1 MFVILLEN
9 SNNTVLSEVDTFTN
23 HYPRSSI
30 KRITRYTTLEELHS
44 LANKP
49 LLSIGW
55 LIICQDTAIKN
66 SYLKFLE
73 GLDQSNLVLFR
84 ITSEQKCSEL
94 LSALKADKVQY
105 RIINNYKLKEEKVI
119 DYVCKNLSITKVD
132 AKYLCTRSGY
142 YLPEVV
148 KNVQTL
154 KVLPRITKPIIR
166 KYTEDR
172 RSIAVYDLV
181 NYLIGIGGKTT
192 YEDCMQLVY
201 EYRYGFEHLLKT
213 TLAQITMY
221 IKIYNLI
228 LDGELTL
235 ANCKI
240 KKKDLQDKE
249 ISNLHDFR
257 LYKIVESFDKISYD
271 YLILLQL
278 KLQQISP
285 KFYSGV
291 FDFVALLK
299 INAKPGVEARVSTKI
314 NTKISSKVKE
324 DLKTSEKRLDA
335 FNRKRYTMTTDDCQK
350 AFEYLKEQRDKWKL
364 KGTKRQEDKQILKE
378 VINLEYQNILKYL
391 QIANKPIEFPI
402 TIVEKCK
409 DFSKELS
416 GVYVYFDNEDI
427 ENIKDAIIALGTPE
441 AHHCAQLFTQIPG
454 EAYKMI
460 LMRSGWSSFTDY
472 FINQYGSVSNIFV
485 YLNKGKTDQL
495 VKEQQSIFSDDVNG
509 GIDADHSSEVG
520 DNHNSGA
527 DDHSEVDEALAQELN
542 EMPEVDEALA
552 EELNEVPEVDEA
564 LAKQATNEEVANN
577 KAKEIEDFIDSM
589 IISREIE
596 EEEKEEKEEKKRLV
610 QKKRE
615 LHSELNSLLK
625 TNNVN
630 NDSLN
635 LGISA
640 RNLAKWKE
648 KSKKFSSEVD
658 KSSPRKNTFKE
669 KSDDK
674 EYPSSQNNSPPKP
687 ISEQKESTEEQ
698 KIATENQE
706 VNAGQELF
714 SKDPTTNL
722 FSKDPTTN
730 LFSKEMDEEELND
743 EDVED
748 ATAGVN
754 GGIADDLKVPHLI
767 GHLTE
772 LMANSEED
780 LKKDLKDTQKE
791 LQEKFKEDF
800 KKEFN
805 EDLEESFNRFQ
816 ENLGRSL
823 KNQSIVDKTQLTE
836 IHEDF
841 SITKEHLEDTKRLL
855 ENIVDNNNSE
865 KVTEL
870 LQQIS
875 EVSNTISK
883 DQLDTKEELT
893 ILIKKVDGALA
904 EFSKDTNE
912 KLAINSDVLA
922 EIKKVEGALA
932 EFSKDASEKLTI
944 NSDVLAEIKDVKGT
958 LAELKDNLSDKF
970 KVNTDSVLETKN
982 EIQLMRESC
991 KEIISSLNN
1000 LQEKFS
1006 NAFYEEDDDEF
1017 E

>member
-1 MFVILLEN
+1 M
-9 SNNTVLSEVDTFTN
+9 
-23 HYPRSSI
+23 
-30 KRITRYTTLEELHS
+30 
-44 LANKP
+44 
-49 LLSIGW
+49 
-55 LIICQDTAIKN
+55 
-66 SYLKFLE
+66 
-73 GLDQSNLVLFR
+73 
-84 ITSEQKCSEL
+84 
-94 LSALKADKVQY
+94 
-105 RIINNYKLKEEKVI
+105 
-119 DYVCKNLSITKVD
+119 
-132 AKYLCTRSGY
+132 
-142 YLPEVV
+142 
-148 KNVQTL
+148 
-154 KVLPRITKPIIR
+154 
-166 KYTEDR
+166 
-172 RSIAVYDLV
+172 
-181 NYLIGIGGKTT
+181 
-192 YEDCMQLVY
+192 
-201 EYRYGFEHLLKT
+201 
-213 TLAQITMY
+213 
-221 IKIYNLI
+221 
-228 LDGELTL
+228 
-235 ANCKI
+235 
-240 KKKDLQDKE
+240 
-249 ISNLHDFR
+249 
-257 LYKIVESFDKISYD
+257 
-271 YLILLQL
+271 
-278 KLQQISP
+278 
-285 KFYSGV
+285 
-291 FDFVALLK
+291 
-299 INAKPGVEARVSTKI
+299 
-314 NTKISSKVKE
+314 
-324 DLKTSEKRLDA
+324 
-335 FNRKRYTMTTDDCQK
+335 
-350 AFEYLKEQRDKWKL
+350 
-364 KGTKRQEDKQILKE
+364 
-378 VINLEYQNILKYL
+378 EYQNILKYL

-427 ENIKDAIIALGTPE
+427 ENIKDAIIALGTLE
-441 AHHCAQLFTQIPG
+441 AHHCAQLFTQIPE

-564 LAKQATNEEVANN
+564 LAKQATNEEVADN

-640 RNLAKWKE
+640 RDLAKWKE

-674 EYPSSQNNSPPKP
+674 EYHSSQNNSPPKP

-706 VNAGQELF
+706 VNAGQE
-714 SKDPTTNL
+714 L

-883 DQLDTKEELT
+883 DQ
-893 ILIKKVDGALA
+893 
-904 EFSKDTNE
+904 F
-912 KLAINSDVLA
+912 AINSDVLA

-932 EFSKDASEKLTI
+932 EFSKDTSEKLTV

>member
-1 MFVILLEN
+1 M
-9 SNNTVLSEVDTFTN
+9 
-23 HYPRSSI
+23 
-30 KRITRYTTLEELHS
+30 
-44 LANKP
+44 
-49 LLSIGW
+49 
-55 LIICQDTAIKN
+55 
-66 SYLKFLE
+66 
-73 GLDQSNLVLFR
+73 
-84 ITSEQKCSEL
+84 
-94 LSALKADKVQY
+94 
-105 RIINNYKLKEEKVI
+105 
-119 DYVCKNLSITKVD
+119 
-132 AKYLCTRSGY
+132 
-142 YLPEVV
+142 
-148 KNVQTL
+148 
-154 KVLPRITKPIIR
+154 
-166 KYTEDR
+166 
-172 RSIAVYDLV
+172 
-181 NYLIGIGGKTT
+181 
-192 YEDCMQLVY
+192 
-201 EYRYGFEHLLKT
+201 
-213 TLAQITMY
+213 
-221 IKIYNLI
+221 
-228 LDGELTL
+228 
-235 ANCKI
+235 
-240 KKKDLQDKE
+240 
-249 ISNLHDFR
+249 
-257 LYKIVESFDKISYD
+257 
-271 YLILLQL
+271 
-278 KLQQISP
+278 
-285 KFYSGV
+285 
-291 FDFVALLK
+291 
-299 INAKPGVEARVSTKI
+299 
-314 NTKISSKVKE
+314 
-324 DLKTSEKRLDA
+324 
-335 FNRKRYTMTTDDCQK
+335 
-350 AFEYLKEQRDKWKL
+350 
-364 KGTKRQEDKQILKE
+364 
-378 VINLEYQNILKYL
+378 EYQNILKYL

-427 ENIKDAIIALGTPE
+427 ENIKDAIIALGTLE
-441 AHHCAQLFTQIPG
+441 AHHCAQLFTQIPE

-509 GIDADHSSEVG
+509 GTDADHSSEVG

-527 DDHSEVDEALAQELN
+527 DDHSEADEALAQELN

-552 EELNEVPEVDEA
+552 
-564 LAKQATNEEVANN
+564 KQATNEEVADN

-640 RNLAKWKE
+640 RDLAKWKE

-841 SITKEHLEDTKRLL
+841 AITKEHLEDTKRLL

-893 ILIKKVDGALA
+893 ILIKKVEGALA
-904 EFSKDTNE
+904 EFSKDT
-912 KLAINSDVLA
+912 
-922 EIKKVEGALA
+922 
-932 EFSKDASEKLTI
+932 SEKLTI

-1000 LQEKFS
+1000 LQEKFN

>member
-1 MFVILLEN
+1 M
-9 SNNTVLSEVDTFTN
+9 
-23 HYPRSSI
+23 
-30 KRITRYTTLEELHS
+30 
-44 LANKP
+44 
-49 LLSIGW
+49 
-55 LIICQDTAIKN
+55 
-66 SYLKFLE
+66 
-73 GLDQSNLVLFR
+73 
-84 ITSEQKCSEL
+84 
-94 LSALKADKVQY
+94 
-105 RIINNYKLKEEKVI
+105 
-119 DYVCKNLSITKVD
+119 
-132 AKYLCTRSGY
+132 
-142 YLPEVV
+142 
-148 KNVQTL
+148 
-154 KVLPRITKPIIR
+154 
-166 KYTEDR
+166 
-172 RSIAVYDLV
+172 
-181 NYLIGIGGKTT
+181 
-192 YEDCMQLVY
+192 
-201 EYRYGFEHLLKT
+201 
-213 TLAQITMY
+213 
-221 IKIYNLI
+221 
-228 LDGELTL
+228 
-235 ANCKI
+235 
-240 KKKDLQDKE
+240 
-249 ISNLHDFR
+249 
-257 LYKIVESFDKISYD
+257 
-271 YLILLQL
+271 
-278 KLQQISP
+278 
-285 KFYSGV
+285 
-291 FDFVALLK
+291 
-299 INAKPGVEARVSTKI
+299 
-314 NTKISSKVKE
+314 
-324 DLKTSEKRLDA
+324 
-335 FNRKRYTMTTDDCQK
+335 
-350 AFEYLKEQRDKWKL
+350 
-364 KGTKRQEDKQILKE
+364 
-378 VINLEYQNILKYL
+378 EYQNILKYL

-427 ENIKDAIIALGTPE
+427 ENIKDAIIALGTLE
-441 AHHCAQLFTQIPG
+441 AHHCAQLFTQIPE

-509 GIDADHSSEVG
+509 GIDANHSSEVG

-564 LAKQATNEEVANN
+564 LAKQATNEEVADN

-640 RNLAKWKE
+640 RDLAKWKE

-706 VNAGQELF
+706 VNAGQE
-714 SKDPTTNL
+714 L

-893 ILIKKVDGALA
+893 ILIKKVEGALA
-904 EFSKDTNE
+904 EFSKDT
-912 KLAINSDVLA
+912 
-922 EIKKVEGALA
+922 
-932 EFSKDASEKLTI
+932 SEKLTI

>member
-1 MFVILLEN
+1 M
-9 SNNTVLSEVDTFTN
+9 
-23 HYPRSSI
+23 
-30 KRITRYTTLEELHS
+30 
-44 LANKP
+44 
-49 LLSIGW
+49 
-55 LIICQDTAIKN
+55 
-66 SYLKFLE
+66 
-73 GLDQSNLVLFR
+73 
-84 ITSEQKCSEL
+84 
-94 LSALKADKVQY
+94 
-105 RIINNYKLKEEKVI
+105 
-119 DYVCKNLSITKVD
+119 
-132 AKYLCTRSGY
+132 
-142 YLPEVV
+142 
-148 KNVQTL
+148 
-154 KVLPRITKPIIR
+154 
-166 KYTEDR
+166 
-172 RSIAVYDLV
+172 
-181 NYLIGIGGKTT
+181 
-192 YEDCMQLVY
+192 
-201 EYRYGFEHLLKT
+201 
-213 TLAQITMY
+213 
-221 IKIYNLI
+221 
-228 LDGELTL
+228 
-235 ANCKI
+235 
-240 KKKDLQDKE
+240 
-249 ISNLHDFR
+249 
-257 LYKIVESFDKISYD
+257 
-271 YLILLQL
+271 
-278 KLQQISP
+278 
-285 KFYSGV
+285 
-291 FDFVALLK
+291 
-299 INAKPGVEARVSTKI
+299 
-314 NTKISSKVKE
+314 
-324 DLKTSEKRLDA
+324 
-335 FNRKRYTMTTDDCQK
+335 
-350 AFEYLKEQRDKWKL
+350 
-364 KGTKRQEDKQILKE
+364 
-378 VINLEYQNILKYL
+378 EYQNILKYL

-630 NDSLN
+630 SDSLN

-640 RNLAKWKE
+640 RDLAKWKE

-687 ISEQKESTEEQ
+687 VSEQKESTEEQ
-698 KIATENQE
+698 KIATENKE
-706 VNAGQELF
+706 VSAGQELF
-714 SKDPTTNL
+714 NQDTTTNLSSKDTTTNL

-743 EDVED
+743 EDAVAD
-748 ATAGVN
+748 VN
-754 GGIADDLKVPHLI
+754 DGIADDLEVPRLI

-841 SITKEHLEDTKRLL
+841 AITKEHLEDTKRLL

-893 ILIKKVDGALA
+893 ILIKKVEGALA
-904 EFSKDTNE
+904 EFSKDT
-912 KLAINSDVLA
+912 
-922 EIKKVEGALA
+922 
-932 EFSKDASEKLTI
+932 SEKLTI

>member
-1 MFVILLEN
+1 M
-9 SNNTVLSEVDTFTN
+9 
-23 HYPRSSI
+23 
-30 KRITRYTTLEELHS
+30 
-44 LANKP
+44 
-49 LLSIGW
+49 
-55 LIICQDTAIKN
+55 
-66 SYLKFLE
+66 
-73 GLDQSNLVLFR
+73 
-84 ITSEQKCSEL
+84 
-94 LSALKADKVQY
+94 
-105 RIINNYKLKEEKVI
+105 
-119 DYVCKNLSITKVD
+119 
-132 AKYLCTRSGY
+132 
-142 YLPEVV
+142 
-148 KNVQTL
+148 
-154 KVLPRITKPIIR
+154 
-166 KYTEDR
+166 
-172 RSIAVYDLV
+172 
-181 NYLIGIGGKTT
+181 
-192 YEDCMQLVY
+192 
-201 EYRYGFEHLLKT
+201 
-213 TLAQITMY
+213 
-221 IKIYNLI
+221 
-228 LDGELTL
+228 
-235 ANCKI
+235 
-240 KKKDLQDKE
+240 
-249 ISNLHDFR
+249 
-257 LYKIVESFDKISYD
+257 
-271 YLILLQL
+271 
-278 KLQQISP
+278 
-285 KFYSGV
+285 
-291 FDFVALLK
+291 
-299 INAKPGVEARVSTKI
+299 
-314 NTKISSKVKE
+314 
-324 DLKTSEKRLDA
+324 
-335 FNRKRYTMTTDDCQK
+335 
-350 AFEYLKEQRDKWKL
+350 
-364 KGTKRQEDKQILKE
+364 
-378 VINLEYQNILKYL
+378 EYQNILKYL

-402 TIVEKCK
+402 TIVEKCE

-441 AHHCAQLFTQIPG
+441 AHHCAQLFTQIPE

-472 FINQYGSVSNIFV
+472 FIDQYGSVSNIFV

-495 VKEQQSIFSDDVNG
+495 VKEQQSIFSDDING

-520 DNHNSGA
+520 DNHS
-527 DDHSEVDEALAQELN
+527 SEVDDNSEAGEALVQEIN
-542 EMPEVDEALA
+542 EMPEAS
-552 EELNEVPEVDEA
+552 EA
-564 LAKQATNEEVANN
+564 LAKQATNEEVADN

-630 NDSLN
+630 SDSLN

-640 RNLAKWKE
+640 RDLAKWKE

-687 ISEQKESTEEQ
+687 VSEQKESTEEQ
-698 KIATENQE
+698 KIATENKE
-706 VNAGQELF
+706 VSAGQELF
-714 SKDPTTNL
+714 NQDTTTNLSSKDTTTNL

-743 EDVED
+743 EDAVAD
-748 ATAGVN
+748 VN
-754 GGIADDLKVPHLI
+754 DGIADDLEVPHLI

-841 SITKEHLEDTKRLL
+841 SIAKEHLEDTKRLL

-893 ILIKKVDGALA
+893 ILIKKVEGALA

-922 EIKKVEGALA
+922 EIK
-932 EFSKDASEKLTI
+932 
-944 NSDVLAEIKDVKGT
+944 NVKEA

>member
-1 MFVILLEN
+1 M
-9 SNNTVLSEVDTFTN
+9 
-23 HYPRSSI
+23 
-30 KRITRYTTLEELHS
+30 
-44 LANKP
+44 
-49 LLSIGW
+49 
-55 LIICQDTAIKN
+55 
-66 SYLKFLE
+66 
-73 GLDQSNLVLFR
+73 
-84 ITSEQKCSEL
+84 
-94 LSALKADKVQY
+94 
-105 RIINNYKLKEEKVI
+105 
-119 DYVCKNLSITKVD
+119 
-132 AKYLCTRSGY
+132 
-142 YLPEVV
+142 
-148 KNVQTL
+148 
-154 KVLPRITKPIIR
+154 
-166 KYTEDR
+166 
-172 RSIAVYDLV
+172 
-181 NYLIGIGGKTT
+181 
-192 YEDCMQLVY
+192 
-201 EYRYGFEHLLKT
+201 
-213 TLAQITMY
+213 
-221 IKIYNLI
+221 
-228 LDGELTL
+228 
-235 ANCKI
+235 
-240 KKKDLQDKE
+240 
-249 ISNLHDFR
+249 
-257 LYKIVESFDKISYD
+257 
-271 YLILLQL
+271 
-278 KLQQISP
+278 
-285 KFYSGV
+285 
-291 FDFVALLK
+291 
-299 INAKPGVEARVSTKI
+299 
-314 NTKISSKVKE
+314 
-324 DLKTSEKRLDA
+324 
-335 FNRKRYTMTTDDCQK
+335 
-350 AFEYLKEQRDKWKL
+350 
-364 KGTKRQEDKQILKE
+364 
-378 VINLEYQNILKYL
+378 EYQNILKYL

-427 ENIKDAIIALGTPE
+427 ENIKDAIIALGTLE
-441 AHHCAQLFTQIPG
+441 AHHCAQLFTQIPE

-564 LAKQATNEEVANN
+564 LAKQATNEEVADN

-640 RNLAKWKE
+640 RDLAKWKE

-714 SKDPTTNL
+714 SKDPTTN
-722 FSKDPTTN
+722 P
-730 LFSKEMDEEELND
+730 FSKEMDEEELND

-841 SITKEHLEDTKRLL
+841 AITKEHLEDTKRLL

-893 ILIKKVDGALA
+893 ILIKKVEGALA
-904 EFSKDTNE
+904 EFSKDT
-912 KLAINSDVLA
+912 
-922 EIKKVEGALA
+922 
-932 EFSKDASEKLTI
+932 SEKLTI

>member
-1 MFVILLEN
+1 M
-9 SNNTVLSEVDTFTN
+9 
-23 HYPRSSI
+23 
-30 KRITRYTTLEELHS
+30 
-44 LANKP
+44 
-49 LLSIGW
+49 
-55 LIICQDTAIKN
+55 
-66 SYLKFLE
+66 
-73 GLDQSNLVLFR
+73 
-84 ITSEQKCSEL
+84 
-94 LSALKADKVQY
+94 
-105 RIINNYKLKEEKVI
+105 
-119 DYVCKNLSITKVD
+119 
-132 AKYLCTRSGY
+132 
-142 YLPEVV
+142 
-148 KNVQTL
+148 
-154 KVLPRITKPIIR
+154 
-166 KYTEDR
+166 
-172 RSIAVYDLV
+172 
-181 NYLIGIGGKTT
+181 
-192 YEDCMQLVY
+192 
-201 EYRYGFEHLLKT
+201 
-213 TLAQITMY
+213 
-221 IKIYNLI
+221 
-228 LDGELTL
+228 
-235 ANCKI
+235 
-240 KKKDLQDKE
+240 
-249 ISNLHDFR
+249 
-257 LYKIVESFDKISYD
+257 
-271 YLILLQL
+271 
-278 KLQQISP
+278 
-285 KFYSGV
+285 
-291 FDFVALLK
+291 
-299 INAKPGVEARVSTKI
+299 
-314 NTKISSKVKE
+314 
-324 DLKTSEKRLDA
+324 
-335 FNRKRYTMTTDDCQK
+335 
-350 AFEYLKEQRDKWKL
+350 
-364 KGTKRQEDKQILKE
+364 
-378 VINLEYQNILKYL
+378 EYQNILKYL

-527 DDHSEVDEALAQELN
+527 DNHSEVDEALAQELN

-564 LAKQATNEEVANN
+564 LAKQATNEEVADN

-640 RNLAKWKE
+640 RDLAKWKE

-687 ISEQKESTEEQ
+687 ISEQKKSTEEQ

-706 VNAGQELF
+706 VNAGQE
-714 SKDPTTNL
+714 L

-893 ILIKKVDGALA
+893 ILIKKVEGALA
-904 EFSKDTNE
+904 EFSKDT
-912 KLAINSDVLA
+912 
-922 EIKKVEGALA
+922 
-932 EFSKDASEKLTI
+932 SEKLTI

>member
-1 MFVILLEN
+1 M
-9 SNNTVLSEVDTFTN
+9 
-23 HYPRSSI
+23 
-30 KRITRYTTLEELHS
+30 
-44 LANKP
+44 
-49 LLSIGW
+49 
-55 LIICQDTAIKN
+55 
-66 SYLKFLE
+66 
-73 GLDQSNLVLFR
+73 
-84 ITSEQKCSEL
+84 
-94 LSALKADKVQY
+94 
-105 RIINNYKLKEEKVI
+105 
-119 DYVCKNLSITKVD
+119 
-132 AKYLCTRSGY
+132 
-142 YLPEVV
+142 
-148 KNVQTL
+148 
-154 KVLPRITKPIIR
+154 
-166 KYTEDR
+166 
-172 RSIAVYDLV
+172 
-181 NYLIGIGGKTT
+181 
-192 YEDCMQLVY
+192 
-201 EYRYGFEHLLKT
+201 
-213 TLAQITMY
+213 
-221 IKIYNLI
+221 
-228 LDGELTL
+228 
-235 ANCKI
+235 
-240 KKKDLQDKE
+240 
-249 ISNLHDFR
+249 
-257 LYKIVESFDKISYD
+257 
-271 YLILLQL
+271 
-278 KLQQISP
+278 
-285 KFYSGV
+285 
-291 FDFVALLK
+291 
-299 INAKPGVEARVSTKI
+299 
-314 NTKISSKVKE
+314 
-324 DLKTSEKRLDA
+324 
-335 FNRKRYTMTTDDCQK
+335 
-350 AFEYLKEQRDKWKL
+350 
-364 KGTKRQEDKQILKE
+364 
-378 VINLEYQNILKYL
+378 EYQNILKYL

-527 DDHSEVDEALAQELN
+527 DDHSEVDEALA
-542 EMPEVDEALA
+542 
-552 EELNEVPEVDEA
+552 
-564 LAKQATNEEVANN
+564 KQATNEEVANN

-640 RNLAKWKE
+640 RDLAKWKE

-658 KSSPRKNTFKE
+658 KFSPRKNTFKE

-893 ILIKKVDGALA
+893 ILIKKVEGALA

>member
-1 MFVILLEN
+1 M
-9 SNNTVLSEVDTFTN
+9 
-23 HYPRSSI
+23 
-30 KRITRYTTLEELHS
+30 
-44 LANKP
+44 
-49 LLSIGW
+49 
-55 LIICQDTAIKN
+55 
-66 SYLKFLE
+66 
-73 GLDQSNLVLFR
+73 
-84 ITSEQKCSEL
+84 
-94 LSALKADKVQY
+94 
-105 RIINNYKLKEEKVI
+105 
-119 DYVCKNLSITKVD
+119 
-132 AKYLCTRSGY
+132 
-142 YLPEVV
+142 
-148 KNVQTL
+148 
-154 KVLPRITKPIIR
+154 
-166 KYTEDR
+166 
-172 RSIAVYDLV
+172 
-181 NYLIGIGGKTT
+181 
-192 YEDCMQLVY
+192 
-201 EYRYGFEHLLKT
+201 
-213 TLAQITMY
+213 
-221 IKIYNLI
+221 
-228 LDGELTL
+228 
-235 ANCKI
+235 
-240 KKKDLQDKE
+240 
-249 ISNLHDFR
+249 
-257 LYKIVESFDKISYD
+257 
-271 YLILLQL
+271 
-278 KLQQISP
+278 
-285 KFYSGV
+285 
-291 FDFVALLK
+291 
-299 INAKPGVEARVSTKI
+299 
-314 NTKISSKVKE
+314 
-324 DLKTSEKRLDA
+324 
-335 FNRKRYTMTTDDCQK
+335 
-350 AFEYLKEQRDKWKL
+350 
-364 KGTKRQEDKQILKE
+364 
-378 VINLEYQNILKYL
+378 EYQNILKYL

-427 ENIKDAIIALGTPE
+427 ENIKDAIIALGTLE
-441 AHHCAQLFTQIPG
+441 AHHCAQLFTQIPE

-564 LAKQATNEEVANN
+564 LAKQATNEEVADN

-640 RNLAKWKE
+640 RDLAKWKE

-674 EYPSSQNNSPPKP
+674 EYHSSQNNSPPKL

-706 VNAGQELF
+706 VNAGQE
-714 SKDPTTNL
+714 L

-791 LQEKFKEDF
+791 LQEKFKEEF

-841 SITKEHLEDTKRLL
+841 AITKEHLEDTKRLL

-893 ILIKKVDGALA
+893 ILIKKVEGALA
-904 EFSKDTNE
+904 EFSKDT
-912 KLAINSDVLA
+912 
-922 EIKKVEGALA
+922 
-932 EFSKDASEKLTI
+932 SEKLTI

>member
-1 MFVILLEN
+1 M
-9 SNNTVLSEVDTFTN
+9 
-23 HYPRSSI
+23 
-30 KRITRYTTLEELHS
+30 
-44 LANKP
+44 
-49 LLSIGW
+49 
-55 LIICQDTAIKN
+55 
-66 SYLKFLE
+66 
-73 GLDQSNLVLFR
+73 
-84 ITSEQKCSEL
+84 
-94 LSALKADKVQY
+94 
-105 RIINNYKLKEEKVI
+105 
-119 DYVCKNLSITKVD
+119 
-132 AKYLCTRSGY
+132 
-142 YLPEVV
+142 
-148 KNVQTL
+148 
-154 KVLPRITKPIIR
+154 
-166 KYTEDR
+166 
-172 RSIAVYDLV
+172 
-181 NYLIGIGGKTT
+181 
-192 YEDCMQLVY
+192 
-201 EYRYGFEHLLKT
+201 
-213 TLAQITMY
+213 
-221 IKIYNLI
+221 
-228 LDGELTL
+228 
-235 ANCKI
+235 
-240 KKKDLQDKE
+240 
-249 ISNLHDFR
+249 
-257 LYKIVESFDKISYD
+257 
-271 YLILLQL
+271 
-278 KLQQISP
+278 
-285 KFYSGV
+285 
-291 FDFVALLK
+291 
-299 INAKPGVEARVSTKI
+299 
-314 NTKISSKVKE
+314 
-324 DLKTSEKRLDA
+324 
-335 FNRKRYTMTTDDCQK
+335 
-350 AFEYLKEQRDKWKL
+350 
-364 KGTKRQEDKQILKE
+364 
-378 VINLEYQNILKYL
+378 EYQNILKYL

-427 ENIKDAIIALGTPE
+427 ENIKDAIIALGTLE
-441 AHHCAQLFTQIPG
+441 AHHCAQLFTQIPE

-552 EELNEVPEVDEA
+552 
-564 LAKQATNEEVANN
+564 KQATNEEVADN

-640 RNLAKWKE
+640 RDLAKWKE

-706 VNAGQELF
+706 VNAGKE
-714 SKDPTTNL
+714 L

-754 GGIADDLKVPHLI
+754 GGIADDLKIPHLI

-893 ILIKKVDGALA
+893 ILIKKVEGALA

-932 EFSKDASEKLTI
+932 EFSKDTSEKLTI

>member
-1 MFVILLEN
+1 M
-9 SNNTVLSEVDTFTN
+9 
-23 HYPRSSI
+23 
-30 KRITRYTTLEELHS
+30 
-44 LANKP
+44 
-49 LLSIGW
+49 
-55 LIICQDTAIKN
+55 
-66 SYLKFLE
+66 
-73 GLDQSNLVLFR
+73 
-84 ITSEQKCSEL
+84 
-94 LSALKADKVQY
+94 
-105 RIINNYKLKEEKVI
+105 
-119 DYVCKNLSITKVD
+119 
-132 AKYLCTRSGY
+132 
-142 YLPEVV
+142 
-148 KNVQTL
+148 
-154 KVLPRITKPIIR
+154 
-166 KYTEDR
+166 
-172 RSIAVYDLV
+172 
-181 NYLIGIGGKTT
+181 
-192 YEDCMQLVY
+192 
-201 EYRYGFEHLLKT
+201 
-213 TLAQITMY
+213 
-221 IKIYNLI
+221 
-228 LDGELTL
+228 
-235 ANCKI
+235 
-240 KKKDLQDKE
+240 
-249 ISNLHDFR
+249 
-257 LYKIVESFDKISYD
+257 
-271 YLILLQL
+271 
-278 KLQQISP
+278 
-285 KFYSGV
+285 
-291 FDFVALLK
+291 
-299 INAKPGVEARVSTKI
+299 
-314 NTKISSKVKE
+314 
-324 DLKTSEKRLDA
+324 
-335 FNRKRYTMTTDDCQK
+335 
-350 AFEYLKEQRDKWKL
+350 
-364 KGTKRQEDKQILKE
+364 
-378 VINLEYQNILKYL
+378 EYQNILKYL

-402 TIVEKCK
+402 TIIEKCK

-527 DDHSEVDEALAQELN
+527 DDHSEVDEALA
-542 EMPEVDEALA
+542 
-552 EELNEVPEVDEA
+552 
-564 LAKQATNEEVANN
+564 KQATNEEVADN

-640 RNLAKWKE
+640 RDLAKWKE

-674 EYPSSQNNSPPKP
+674 EYHSSQNNSPPKP

-791 LQEKFKEDF
+791 LQEKFKEEF

-841 SITKEHLEDTKRLL
+841 AITKEHLEDTKRLL

-893 ILIKKVDGALA
+893 ILIKKVEGALA

-932 EFSKDASEKLTI
+932 EFSKDTSEKLTI

-1006 NAFYEEDDDEF
+1006 NAFYEEDDDKF

>member
-1 MFVILLEN
+1 M
-9 SNNTVLSEVDTFTN
+9 
-23 HYPRSSI
+23 
-30 KRITRYTTLEELHS
+30 
-44 LANKP
+44 
-49 LLSIGW
+49 
-55 LIICQDTAIKN
+55 
-66 SYLKFLE
+66 
-73 GLDQSNLVLFR
+73 
-84 ITSEQKCSEL
+84 
-94 LSALKADKVQY
+94 
-105 RIINNYKLKEEKVI
+105 
-119 DYVCKNLSITKVD
+119 
-132 AKYLCTRSGY
+132 
-142 YLPEVV
+142 
-148 KNVQTL
+148 
-154 KVLPRITKPIIR
+154 
-166 KYTEDR
+166 
-172 RSIAVYDLV
+172 
-181 NYLIGIGGKTT
+181 
-192 YEDCMQLVY
+192 
-201 EYRYGFEHLLKT
+201 
-213 TLAQITMY
+213 
-221 IKIYNLI
+221 
-228 LDGELTL
+228 
-235 ANCKI
+235 
-240 KKKDLQDKE
+240 
-249 ISNLHDFR
+249 
-257 LYKIVESFDKISYD
+257 
-271 YLILLQL
+271 
-278 KLQQISP
+278 
-285 KFYSGV
+285 
-291 FDFVALLK
+291 
-299 INAKPGVEARVSTKI
+299 
-314 NTKISSKVKE
+314 
-324 DLKTSEKRLDA
+324 
-335 FNRKRYTMTTDDCQK
+335 
-350 AFEYLKEQRDKWKL
+350 
-364 KGTKRQEDKQILKE
+364 
-378 VINLEYQNILKYL
+378 EYQNILKYL

-402 TIVEKCK
+402 TIVEKCE

-441 AHHCAQLFTQIPG
+441 AHHCAQLFTQIPE

-472 FINQYGSVSNIFV
+472 FIDQYGSVSNIFV

-495 VKEQQSIFSDDVNG
+495 VKEQQSIFSDDING

-520 DNHNSGA
+520 DNHS
-527 DDHSEVDEALAQELN
+527 SEVDDNSEAGEALVQEIN
-542 EMPEVDEALA
+542 EMPEAS
-552 EELNEVPEVDEA
+552 EA
-564 LAKQATNEEVANN
+564 LAKQATNEEVADN

-630 NDSLN
+630 SDSLN

-640 RNLAKWKE
+640 RDLAKWKE

-674 EYPSSQNNSPPKP
+674 EYPSSQNNSLPKP
-687 ISEQKESTEEQ
+687 VSEQKESTEEQ
-698 KIATENQE
+698 KIATENKE
-706 VNAGQELF
+706 VSAGQELF
-714 SKDPTTNL
+714 NQDTTTNLSSKDTTTNL

-743 EDVED
+743 EDAVAD
-748 ATAGVN
+748 VN
-754 GGIADDLKVPHLI
+754 DGIADDLEVPHLI

-841 SITKEHLEDTKRLL
+841 SIAKEHLEDTKRLL

-893 ILIKKVDGALA
+893 ILIKKVEGALA
-904 EFSKDTNE
+904 EFSKDTN
-912 KLAINSDVLA
+912 
-922 EIKKVEGALA
+922 
-932 EFSKDASEKLTI
+932 EKLTI

>member
-1 MFVILLEN
+1 M
-9 SNNTVLSEVDTFTN
+9 
-23 HYPRSSI
+23 
-30 KRITRYTTLEELHS
+30 
-44 LANKP
+44 
-49 LLSIGW
+49 
-55 LIICQDTAIKN
+55 
-66 SYLKFLE
+66 
-73 GLDQSNLVLFR
+73 
-84 ITSEQKCSEL
+84 
-94 LSALKADKVQY
+94 
-105 RIINNYKLKEEKVI
+105 
-119 DYVCKNLSITKVD
+119 
-132 AKYLCTRSGY
+132 
-142 YLPEVV
+142 
-148 KNVQTL
+148 
-154 KVLPRITKPIIR
+154 
-166 KYTEDR
+166 
-172 RSIAVYDLV
+172 
-181 NYLIGIGGKTT
+181 
-192 YEDCMQLVY
+192 
-201 EYRYGFEHLLKT
+201 
-213 TLAQITMY
+213 
-221 IKIYNLI
+221 
-228 LDGELTL
+228 
-235 ANCKI
+235 
-240 KKKDLQDKE
+240 
-249 ISNLHDFR
+249 
-257 LYKIVESFDKISYD
+257 
-271 YLILLQL
+271 
-278 KLQQISP
+278 
-285 KFYSGV
+285 
-291 FDFVALLK
+291 
-299 INAKPGVEARVSTKI
+299 
-314 NTKISSKVKE
+314 
-324 DLKTSEKRLDA
+324 
-335 FNRKRYTMTTDDCQK
+335 
-350 AFEYLKEQRDKWKL
+350 
-364 KGTKRQEDKQILKE
+364 
-378 VINLEYQNILKYL
+378 EYQNILKYL

-596 EEEKEEKEEKKRLV
+596 EEEKEEKKRLV

-640 RNLAKWKE
+640 RDLAKWKE

-669 KSDDK
+669 KSYDK

-706 VNAGQELF
+706 VNAGQE
-714 SKDPTTNL
+714 L

-893 ILIKKVDGALA
+893 ILIKKVEGALA
-904 EFSKDTNE
+904 EFSKDT
-912 KLAINSDVLA
+912 
-922 EIKKVEGALA
+922 
-932 EFSKDASEKLTI
+932 SEKLTI

>member
-1 MFVILLEN
+1 
-9 SNNTVLSEVDTFTN
+9 
-23 HYPRSSI
+23 
-30 KRITRYTTLEELHS
+30 
-44 LANKP
+44 
-49 LLSIGW
+49 
-55 LIICQDTAIKN
+55 
-66 SYLKFLE
+66 
-73 GLDQSNLVLFR
+73 
-84 ITSEQKCSEL
+84 
-94 LSALKADKVQY
+94 
-105 RIINNYKLKEEKVI
+105 
-119 DYVCKNLSITKVD
+119 
-132 AKYLCTRSGY
+132 
-142 YLPEVV
+142 
-148 KNVQTL
+148 
-154 KVLPRITKPIIR
+154 
-166 KYTEDR
+166 
-172 RSIAVYDLV
+172 
-181 NYLIGIGGKTT
+181 
-192 YEDCMQLVY
+192 
-201 EYRYGFEHLLKT
+201 
-213 TLAQITMY
+213 
-221 IKIYNLI
+221 
-228 LDGELTL
+228 
-235 ANCKI
+235 
-240 KKKDLQDKE
+240 
-249 ISNLHDFR
+249 
-257 LYKIVESFDKISYD
+257 
-271 YLILLQL
+271 
-278 KLQQISP
+278 
-285 KFYSGV
+285 
-291 FDFVALLK
+291 
-299 INAKPGVEARVSTKI
+299 
-314 NTKISSKVKE
+314 
-324 DLKTSEKRLDA
+324 
-335 FNRKRYTMTTDDCQK
+335 
-350 AFEYLKEQRDKWKL
+350 
-364 KGTKRQEDKQILKE
+364 
-378 VINLEYQNILKYL
+378 LEYQNILKYL

-427 ENIKDAIIALGTPE
+427 ENIKDAIIALGTLE
-441 AHHCAQLFTQIPG
+441 AHHCAQLFTQIPE

-509 GIDADHSSEVG
+509 GTDADHSSEVG

-527 DDHSEVDEALAQELN
+527 DDHSEADEALAQELN

-564 LAKQATNEEVANN
+564 LAKQATNEEVADN

-640 RNLAKWKE
+640 RDLAKWKE

-706 VNAGQELF
+706 VNAGQE
-714 SKDPTTNL
+714 L

-841 SITKEHLEDTKRLL
+841 AITKEHLEDTKRLL

-893 ILIKKVDGALA
+893 ILIKKVEGALA
-904 EFSKDTNE
+904 EFSKDT
-912 KLAINSDVLA
+912 
-922 EIKKVEGALA
+922 
-932 EFSKDASEKLTI
+932 SEKLTI

-1000 LQEKFS
+1000 LQEKFN

>member
-1 MFVILLEN
+1 M
-9 SNNTVLSEVDTFTN
+9 
-23 HYPRSSI
+23 
-30 KRITRYTTLEELHS
+30 
-44 LANKP
+44 
-49 LLSIGW
+49 
-55 LIICQDTAIKN
+55 
-66 SYLKFLE
+66 
-73 GLDQSNLVLFR
+73 
-84 ITSEQKCSEL
+84 
-94 LSALKADKVQY
+94 
-105 RIINNYKLKEEKVI
+105 
-119 DYVCKNLSITKVD
+119 
-132 AKYLCTRSGY
+132 
-142 YLPEVV
+142 
-148 KNVQTL
+148 
-154 KVLPRITKPIIR
+154 
-166 KYTEDR
+166 
-172 RSIAVYDLV
+172 
-181 NYLIGIGGKTT
+181 
-192 YEDCMQLVY
+192 
-201 EYRYGFEHLLKT
+201 
-213 TLAQITMY
+213 
-221 IKIYNLI
+221 
-228 LDGELTL
+228 
-235 ANCKI
+235 
-240 KKKDLQDKE
+240 
-249 ISNLHDFR
+249 
-257 LYKIVESFDKISYD
+257 
-271 YLILLQL
+271 
-278 KLQQISP
+278 
-285 KFYSGV
+285 
-291 FDFVALLK
+291 
-299 INAKPGVEARVSTKI
+299 
-314 NTKISSKVKE
+314 
-324 DLKTSEKRLDA
+324 
-335 FNRKRYTMTTDDCQK
+335 
-350 AFEYLKEQRDKWKL
+350 
-364 KGTKRQEDKQILKE
+364 
-378 VINLEYQNILKYL
+378 EYQNILKYL

-427 ENIKDAIIALGTPE
+427 ENIKDAIIALGTLE
-441 AHHCAQLFTQIPG
+441 AHHCAQLFTQIP
-454 EAYKMI
+454 EETYKMI

-564 LAKQATNEEVANN
+564 LAKQATNEEVADN

-640 RNLAKWKE
+640 RDLAKWKE

-706 VNAGQELF
+706 VNAGQE
-714 SKDPTTNL
+714 L

-893 ILIKKVDGALA
+893 ILIKKVEGALA
-904 EFSKDTNE
+904 EFSKDT
-912 KLAINSDVLA
+912 
-922 EIKKVEGALA
+922 
-932 EFSKDASEKLTI
+932 SEKLTI

>member
-1 MFVILLEN
+1 M
-9 SNNTVLSEVDTFTN
+9 
-23 HYPRSSI
+23 
-30 KRITRYTTLEELHS
+30 
-44 LANKP
+44 
-49 LLSIGW
+49 
-55 LIICQDTAIKN
+55 
-66 SYLKFLE
+66 
-73 GLDQSNLVLFR
+73 
-84 ITSEQKCSEL
+84 
-94 LSALKADKVQY
+94 
-105 RIINNYKLKEEKVI
+105 
-119 DYVCKNLSITKVD
+119 
-132 AKYLCTRSGY
+132 
-142 YLPEVV
+142 
-148 KNVQTL
+148 
-154 KVLPRITKPIIR
+154 
-166 KYTEDR
+166 
-172 RSIAVYDLV
+172 
-181 NYLIGIGGKTT
+181 
-192 YEDCMQLVY
+192 
-201 EYRYGFEHLLKT
+201 
-213 TLAQITMY
+213 
-221 IKIYNLI
+221 
-228 LDGELTL
+228 
-235 ANCKI
+235 
-240 KKKDLQDKE
+240 
-249 ISNLHDFR
+249 
-257 LYKIVESFDKISYD
+257 
-271 YLILLQL
+271 
-278 KLQQISP
+278 
-285 KFYSGV
+285 
-291 FDFVALLK
+291 
-299 INAKPGVEARVSTKI
+299 
-314 NTKISSKVKE
+314 
-324 DLKTSEKRLDA
+324 
-335 FNRKRYTMTTDDCQK
+335 
-350 AFEYLKEQRDKWKL
+350 
-364 KGTKRQEDKQILKE
+364 
-378 VINLEYQNILKYL
+378 EYQNILKYL

-564 LAKQATNEEVANN
+564 LAKQATNEEVADN

-640 RNLAKWKE
+640 RDLAKWKE

-706 VNAGQELF
+706 VNAGQE
-714 SKDPTTNL
+714 L

-893 ILIKKVDGALA
+893 ILIKKVEGALA
-904 EFSKDTNE
+904 EFSKDT
-912 KLAINSDVLA
+912 
-922 EIKKVEGALA
+922 
-932 EFSKDASEKLTI
+932 SEKLTI

>member
-1 MFVILLEN
+1 M
-9 SNNTVLSEVDTFTN
+9 
-23 HYPRSSI
+23 
-30 KRITRYTTLEELHS
+30 
-44 LANKP
+44 
-49 LLSIGW
+49 
-55 LIICQDTAIKN
+55 
-66 SYLKFLE
+66 
-73 GLDQSNLVLFR
+73 
-84 ITSEQKCSEL
+84 
-94 LSALKADKVQY
+94 
-105 RIINNYKLKEEKVI
+105 
-119 DYVCKNLSITKVD
+119 
-132 AKYLCTRSGY
+132 
-142 YLPEVV
+142 
-148 KNVQTL
+148 
-154 KVLPRITKPIIR
+154 
-166 KYTEDR
+166 
-172 RSIAVYDLV
+172 
-181 NYLIGIGGKTT
+181 
-192 YEDCMQLVY
+192 
-201 EYRYGFEHLLKT
+201 
-213 TLAQITMY
+213 
-221 IKIYNLI
+221 
-228 LDGELTL
+228 
-235 ANCKI
+235 
-240 KKKDLQDKE
+240 
-249 ISNLHDFR
+249 
-257 LYKIVESFDKISYD
+257 
-271 YLILLQL
+271 
-278 KLQQISP
+278 
-285 KFYSGV
+285 
-291 FDFVALLK
+291 
-299 INAKPGVEARVSTKI
+299 
-314 NTKISSKVKE
+314 
-324 DLKTSEKRLDA
+324 
-335 FNRKRYTMTTDDCQK
+335 
-350 AFEYLKEQRDKWKL
+350 
-364 KGTKRQEDKQILKE
+364 
-378 VINLEYQNILKYL
+378 EYQNILKYL

-427 ENIKDAIIALGTPE
+427 ENIKDAIIALGTLE
-441 AHHCAQLFTQIPG
+441 AHHCAQLFTQIPE

-509 GIDADHSSEVG
+509 GIGANHSSGVD
-520 DNHNSGA
+520 DN
-527 DDHSEVDEALAQELN
+527 SEVDANSEIGEALAQELNEMPEIGEALAQELN

-552 EELNEVPEVDEA
+552 QELNEVPEVDEA
-564 LAKQATNEEVANN
+564 LAKQATNEEVADN

-640 RNLAKWKE
+640 RDLAKWKE

-706 VNAGQELF
+706 VNAGQE
-714 SKDPTTNL
+714 L

-893 ILIKKVDGALA
+893 ILIKKVEGALA

-932 EFSKDASEKLTI
+932 EFSKDTSEKLTI

>member
-1 MFVILLEN
+1 M
-9 SNNTVLSEVDTFTN
+9 
-23 HYPRSSI
+23 
-30 KRITRYTTLEELHS
+30 
-44 LANKP
+44 
-49 LLSIGW
+49 
-55 LIICQDTAIKN
+55 
-66 SYLKFLE
+66 
-73 GLDQSNLVLFR
+73 
-84 ITSEQKCSEL
+84 
-94 LSALKADKVQY
+94 
-105 RIINNYKLKEEKVI
+105 
-119 DYVCKNLSITKVD
+119 
-132 AKYLCTRSGY
+132 
-142 YLPEVV
+142 
-148 KNVQTL
+148 
-154 KVLPRITKPIIR
+154 
-166 KYTEDR
+166 
-172 RSIAVYDLV
+172 
-181 NYLIGIGGKTT
+181 
-192 YEDCMQLVY
+192 
-201 EYRYGFEHLLKT
+201 
-213 TLAQITMY
+213 
-221 IKIYNLI
+221 
-228 LDGELTL
+228 
-235 ANCKI
+235 
-240 KKKDLQDKE
+240 
-249 ISNLHDFR
+249 
-257 LYKIVESFDKISYD
+257 
-271 YLILLQL
+271 
-278 KLQQISP
+278 
-285 KFYSGV
+285 
-291 FDFVALLK
+291 
-299 INAKPGVEARVSTKI
+299 
-314 NTKISSKVKE
+314 
-324 DLKTSEKRLDA
+324 
-335 FNRKRYTMTTDDCQK
+335 
-350 AFEYLKEQRDKWKL
+350 
-364 KGTKRQEDKQILKE
+364 
-378 VINLEYQNILKYL
+378 EYQNILKYL

-402 TIVEKCK
+402 TIVEKCE

-441 AHHCAQLFTQIPG
+441 AHHCAQLFTQIPE

-495 VKEQQSIFSDDVNG
+495 VKEQQSIFSDDING

-520 DNHNSGA
+520 DNHS
-527 DDHSEVDEALAQELN
+527 SEVDDNSEAGEALVQEIN
-542 EMPEVDEALA
+542 EMPEAS
-552 EELNEVPEVDEA
+552 EA
-564 LAKQATNEEVANN
+564 LAKQATNEEVADN

-596 EEEKEEKEEKKRLV
+596 EEEKEEKKRLV

-640 RNLAKWKE
+640 RDLAKWKE

-841 SITKEHLEDTKRLL
+841 AITKEHLEDTKRLL

-875 EVSNTISK
+875 KVSNTISK

-893 ILIKKVDGALA
+893 ILIKKVEGALA

-922 EIKKVEGALA
+922 EIKNVKGALA
-932 EFSKDASEKLTI
+932 EFSKDTSEKLTI

>member
-1 MFVILLEN
+1 M
-9 SNNTVLSEVDTFTN
+9 
-23 HYPRSSI
+23 
-30 KRITRYTTLEELHS
+30 
-44 LANKP
+44 
-49 LLSIGW
+49 
-55 LIICQDTAIKN
+55 
-66 SYLKFLE
+66 
-73 GLDQSNLVLFR
+73 
-84 ITSEQKCSEL
+84 
-94 LSALKADKVQY
+94 
-105 RIINNYKLKEEKVI
+105 
-119 DYVCKNLSITKVD
+119 
-132 AKYLCTRSGY
+132 
-142 YLPEVV
+142 
-148 KNVQTL
+148 
-154 KVLPRITKPIIR
+154 
-166 KYTEDR
+166 
-172 RSIAVYDLV
+172 
-181 NYLIGIGGKTT
+181 
-192 YEDCMQLVY
+192 
-201 EYRYGFEHLLKT
+201 
-213 TLAQITMY
+213 
-221 IKIYNLI
+221 
-228 LDGELTL
+228 
-235 ANCKI
+235 
-240 KKKDLQDKE
+240 
-249 ISNLHDFR
+249 
-257 LYKIVESFDKISYD
+257 
-271 YLILLQL
+271 
-278 KLQQISP
+278 
-285 KFYSGV
+285 
-291 FDFVALLK
+291 
-299 INAKPGVEARVSTKI
+299 
-314 NTKISSKVKE
+314 
-324 DLKTSEKRLDA
+324 
-335 FNRKRYTMTTDDCQK
+335 
-350 AFEYLKEQRDKWKL
+350 
-364 KGTKRQEDKQILKE
+364 
-378 VINLEYQNILKYL
+378 EYQNILKYL

-527 DDHSEVDEALAQELN
+527 DNHSEVDEALAQELN

-564 LAKQATNEEVANN
+564 LAKQATNEEVADN

-640 RNLAKWKE
+640 RDLAKWKE

-687 ISEQKESTEEQ
+687 ISEQKKSTEEQ

-706 VNAGQELF
+706 VNAGQE
-714 SKDPTTNL
+714 L

-893 ILIKKVDGALA
+893 ILIKKVEGALA

-912 KLAINSDVLA
+912 KLA
-922 EIKKVEGALA
+922 
-932 EFSKDASEKLTI
+932 I

>member
-1 MFVILLEN
+1 M
-9 SNNTVLSEVDTFTN
+9 
-23 HYPRSSI
+23 
-30 KRITRYTTLEELHS
+30 
-44 LANKP
+44 
-49 LLSIGW
+49 
-55 LIICQDTAIKN
+55 
-66 SYLKFLE
+66 
-73 GLDQSNLVLFR
+73 
-84 ITSEQKCSEL
+84 
-94 LSALKADKVQY
+94 
-105 RIINNYKLKEEKVI
+105 
-119 DYVCKNLSITKVD
+119 
-132 AKYLCTRSGY
+132 
-142 YLPEVV
+142 
-148 KNVQTL
+148 
-154 KVLPRITKPIIR
+154 
-166 KYTEDR
+166 
-172 RSIAVYDLV
+172 
-181 NYLIGIGGKTT
+181 
-192 YEDCMQLVY
+192 
-201 EYRYGFEHLLKT
+201 
-213 TLAQITMY
+213 
-221 IKIYNLI
+221 
-228 LDGELTL
+228 
-235 ANCKI
+235 
-240 KKKDLQDKE
+240 
-249 ISNLHDFR
+249 
-257 LYKIVESFDKISYD
+257 
-271 YLILLQL
+271 
-278 KLQQISP
+278 
-285 KFYSGV
+285 
-291 FDFVALLK
+291 
-299 INAKPGVEARVSTKI
+299 
-314 NTKISSKVKE
+314 
-324 DLKTSEKRLDA
+324 
-335 FNRKRYTMTTDDCQK
+335 
-350 AFEYLKEQRDKWKL
+350 
-364 KGTKRQEDKQILKE
+364 
-378 VINLEYQNILKYL
+378 EYQNILKYL

-552 EELNEVPEVDEA
+552 
-564 LAKQATNEEVANN
+564 KQATNEEVANN

-630 NDSLN
+630 SDSLN

-640 RNLAKWKE
+640 RDLAKWKE

-687 ISEQKESTEEQ
+687 VSEQKESTEEQ
-698 KIATENQE
+698 KIATENKE
-706 VNAGQELF
+706 VSAGQELF
-714 SKDPTTNL
+714 NQDTTTNLSSKDTTTNL

-743 EDVED
+743 EDAVAD
-748 ATAGVN
+748 VN
-754 GGIADDLKVPHLI
+754 DGIADDLEVPRLI

-841 SITKEHLEDTKRLL
+841 AITKEHLEDTKRLL

-893 ILIKKVDGALA
+893 ILIKKVEGALA

-922 EIKKVEGALA
+922 EIKNVKEALA
-932 EFSKDASEKLTI
+932 EFSKDTSEKLTI

>member
-1 MFVILLEN
+1 M
-9 SNNTVLSEVDTFTN
+9 
-23 HYPRSSI
+23 
-30 KRITRYTTLEELHS
+30 
-44 LANKP
+44 
-49 LLSIGW
+49 
-55 LIICQDTAIKN
+55 
-66 SYLKFLE
+66 
-73 GLDQSNLVLFR
+73 
-84 ITSEQKCSEL
+84 
-94 LSALKADKVQY
+94 
-105 RIINNYKLKEEKVI
+105 
-119 DYVCKNLSITKVD
+119 
-132 AKYLCTRSGY
+132 
-142 YLPEVV
+142 
-148 KNVQTL
+148 
-154 KVLPRITKPIIR
+154 
-166 KYTEDR
+166 
-172 RSIAVYDLV
+172 
-181 NYLIGIGGKTT
+181 
-192 YEDCMQLVY
+192 
-201 EYRYGFEHLLKT
+201 
-213 TLAQITMY
+213 
-221 IKIYNLI
+221 
-228 LDGELTL
+228 
-235 ANCKI
+235 
-240 KKKDLQDKE
+240 
-249 ISNLHDFR
+249 
-257 LYKIVESFDKISYD
+257 
-271 YLILLQL
+271 
-278 KLQQISP
+278 
-285 KFYSGV
+285 
-291 FDFVALLK
+291 
-299 INAKPGVEARVSTKI
+299 
-314 NTKISSKVKE
+314 
-324 DLKTSEKRLDA
+324 
-335 FNRKRYTMTTDDCQK
+335 
-350 AFEYLKEQRDKWKL
+350 
-364 KGTKRQEDKQILKE
+364 
-378 VINLEYQNILKYL
+378 EYQNILKYL

-402 TIVEKCK
+402 TIVEKCN
-409 DFSKELS
+409 DFSKELR

-630 NDSLN
+630 SDSLN

-640 RNLAKWKE
+640 RDLAKWKE

-687 ISEQKESTEEQ
+687 VSEQKESTEEQ
-698 KIATENQE
+698 KIATENKE
-706 VNAGQELF
+706 VSAGQELF
-714 SKDPTTNL
+714 NQDTTTNLSSKDTTTNL

-743 EDVED
+743 EDAVAD
-748 ATAGVN
+748 VN
-754 GGIADDLKVPHLI
+754 DGIADDLEVPRLI

-841 SITKEHLEDTKRLL
+841 AITKEHLEDTKRLL

-893 ILIKKVDGALA
+893 ILIKKVEGALA

-922 EIKKVEGALA
+922 EIKNVKEALA
-932 EFSKDASEKLTI
+932 EFSKDTSEKLTI

>member
-1 MFVILLEN
+1 M
-9 SNNTVLSEVDTFTN
+9 
-23 HYPRSSI
+23 
-30 KRITRYTTLEELHS
+30 
-44 LANKP
+44 
-49 LLSIGW
+49 
-55 LIICQDTAIKN
+55 
-66 SYLKFLE
+66 
-73 GLDQSNLVLFR
+73 
-84 ITSEQKCSEL
+84 
-94 LSALKADKVQY
+94 
-105 RIINNYKLKEEKVI
+105 
-119 DYVCKNLSITKVD
+119 
-132 AKYLCTRSGY
+132 
-142 YLPEVV
+142 
-148 KNVQTL
+148 
-154 KVLPRITKPIIR
+154 
-166 KYTEDR
+166 
-172 RSIAVYDLV
+172 
-181 NYLIGIGGKTT
+181 
-192 YEDCMQLVY
+192 
-201 EYRYGFEHLLKT
+201 
-213 TLAQITMY
+213 
-221 IKIYNLI
+221 
-228 LDGELTL
+228 
-235 ANCKI
+235 
-240 KKKDLQDKE
+240 
-249 ISNLHDFR
+249 
-257 LYKIVESFDKISYD
+257 
-271 YLILLQL
+271 
-278 KLQQISP
+278 
-285 KFYSGV
+285 
-291 FDFVALLK
+291 
-299 INAKPGVEARVSTKI
+299 
-314 NTKISSKVKE
+314 
-324 DLKTSEKRLDA
+324 
-335 FNRKRYTMTTDDCQK
+335 
-350 AFEYLKEQRDKWKL
+350 
-364 KGTKRQEDKQILKE
+364 
-378 VINLEYQNILKYL
+378 LKYL

-427 ENIKDAIIALGTPE
+427 ENIKDAIIALGTLE
-441 AHHCAQLFTQIPG
+441 AHHCAQLFTQIPE

-509 GIDADHSSEVG
+509 GTDADHSSEVG

-527 DDHSEVDEALAQELN
+527 DDHSEADEALAQELN

-564 LAKQATNEEVANN
+564 LAKQATNEEVADN

-640 RNLAKWKE
+640 RDLAKWKE

-706 VNAGQELF
+706 VNAGQE
-714 SKDPTTNL
+714 L

-893 ILIKKVDGALA
+893 ILIKKVEGALA
-904 EFSKDTNE
+904 EFSKDT
-912 KLAINSDVLA
+912 
-922 EIKKVEGALA
+922 
-932 EFSKDASEKLTI
+932 SEKLTI

>member
-1 MFVILLEN
+1 M
-9 SNNTVLSEVDTFTN
+9 
-23 HYPRSSI
+23 
-30 KRITRYTTLEELHS
+30 
-44 LANKP
+44 
-49 LLSIGW
+49 
-55 LIICQDTAIKN
+55 
-66 SYLKFLE
+66 
-73 GLDQSNLVLFR
+73 
-84 ITSEQKCSEL
+84 
-94 LSALKADKVQY
+94 
-105 RIINNYKLKEEKVI
+105 
-119 DYVCKNLSITKVD
+119 
-132 AKYLCTRSGY
+132 
-142 YLPEVV
+142 
-148 KNVQTL
+148 
-154 KVLPRITKPIIR
+154 
-166 KYTEDR
+166 
-172 RSIAVYDLV
+172 
-181 NYLIGIGGKTT
+181 
-192 YEDCMQLVY
+192 
-201 EYRYGFEHLLKT
+201 
-213 TLAQITMY
+213 
-221 IKIYNLI
+221 
-228 LDGELTL
+228 
-235 ANCKI
+235 
-240 KKKDLQDKE
+240 
-249 ISNLHDFR
+249 
-257 LYKIVESFDKISYD
+257 
-271 YLILLQL
+271 
-278 KLQQISP
+278 
-285 KFYSGV
+285 
-291 FDFVALLK
+291 
-299 INAKPGVEARVSTKI
+299 
-314 NTKISSKVKE
+314 
-324 DLKTSEKRLDA
+324 
-335 FNRKRYTMTTDDCQK
+335 
-350 AFEYLKEQRDKWKL
+350 
-364 KGTKRQEDKQILKE
+364 
-378 VINLEYQNILKYL
+378 EYQNILKYL

-427 ENIKDAIIALGTPE
+427 ENIKDAIIALGTLE
-441 AHHCAQLFTQIPG
+441 AHHCAQLFTQIPE

-552 EELNEVPEVDEA
+552 QELNEVPEVDEA
-564 LAKQATNEEVANN
+564 LAKQATNEEVADN

-640 RNLAKWKE
+640 RDLAKWKE

-706 VNAGQELF
+706 VNAGKE
-714 SKDPTTNL
+714 L

-754 GGIADDLKVPHLI
+754 GGIADDLKIPHLI

-893 ILIKKVDGALA
+893 ILIKKVEGALA
-904 EFSKDTNE
+904 EFSKDT
-912 KLAINSDVLA
+912 
-922 EIKKVEGALA
+922 
-932 EFSKDASEKLTI
+932 SEKLTI

>member
-1 MFVILLEN
+1 M
-9 SNNTVLSEVDTFTN
+9 
-23 HYPRSSI
+23 
-30 KRITRYTTLEELHS
+30 
-44 LANKP
+44 
-49 LLSIGW
+49 
-55 LIICQDTAIKN
+55 
-66 SYLKFLE
+66 
-73 GLDQSNLVLFR
+73 
-84 ITSEQKCSEL
+84 
-94 LSALKADKVQY
+94 
-105 RIINNYKLKEEKVI
+105 
-119 DYVCKNLSITKVD
+119 
-132 AKYLCTRSGY
+132 
-142 YLPEVV
+142 
-148 KNVQTL
+148 
-154 KVLPRITKPIIR
+154 
-166 KYTEDR
+166 
-172 RSIAVYDLV
+172 
-181 NYLIGIGGKTT
+181 
-192 YEDCMQLVY
+192 
-201 EYRYGFEHLLKT
+201 
-213 TLAQITMY
+213 
-221 IKIYNLI
+221 
-228 LDGELTL
+228 
-235 ANCKI
+235 
-240 KKKDLQDKE
+240 
-249 ISNLHDFR
+249 
-257 LYKIVESFDKISYD
+257 
-271 YLILLQL
+271 
-278 KLQQISP
+278 
-285 KFYSGV
+285 
-291 FDFVALLK
+291 
-299 INAKPGVEARVSTKI
+299 
-314 NTKISSKVKE
+314 
-324 DLKTSEKRLDA
+324 
-335 FNRKRYTMTTDDCQK
+335 
-350 AFEYLKEQRDKWKL
+350 
-364 KGTKRQEDKQILKE
+364 
-378 VINLEYQNILKYL
+378 EYQNILKYL

-564 LAKQATNEEVANN
+564 LAKQATNEEVADN

-640 RNLAKWKE
+640 RDLAKWKE

-706 VNAGQELF
+706 VNAGQE
-714 SKDPTTNL
+714 L

-893 ILIKKVDGALA
+893 ILIKKVEGALA

-922 EIKKVEGALA
+922 EIK
-932 EFSKDASEKLTI
+932 
-944 NSDVLAEIKDVKGT
+944 NVKGT

>member
-1 MFVILLEN
+1 M
-9 SNNTVLSEVDTFTN
+9 
-23 HYPRSSI
+23 
-30 KRITRYTTLEELHS
+30 
-44 LANKP
+44 
-49 LLSIGW
+49 
-55 LIICQDTAIKN
+55 
-66 SYLKFLE
+66 
-73 GLDQSNLVLFR
+73 
-84 ITSEQKCSEL
+84 
-94 LSALKADKVQY
+94 
-105 RIINNYKLKEEKVI
+105 
-119 DYVCKNLSITKVD
+119 
-132 AKYLCTRSGY
+132 
-142 YLPEVV
+142 
-148 KNVQTL
+148 
-154 KVLPRITKPIIR
+154 
-166 KYTEDR
+166 
-172 RSIAVYDLV
+172 
-181 NYLIGIGGKTT
+181 
-192 YEDCMQLVY
+192 
-201 EYRYGFEHLLKT
+201 
-213 TLAQITMY
+213 
-221 IKIYNLI
+221 
-228 LDGELTL
+228 
-235 ANCKI
+235 
-240 KKKDLQDKE
+240 
-249 ISNLHDFR
+249 
-257 LYKIVESFDKISYD
+257 
-271 YLILLQL
+271 
-278 KLQQISP
+278 
-285 KFYSGV
+285 
-291 FDFVALLK
+291 
-299 INAKPGVEARVSTKI
+299 
-314 NTKISSKVKE
+314 
-324 DLKTSEKRLDA
+324 
-335 FNRKRYTMTTDDCQK
+335 
-350 AFEYLKEQRDKWKL
+350 
-364 KGTKRQEDKQILKE
+364 
-378 VINLEYQNILKYL
+378 EYQNILKYL

-402 TIVEKCK
+402 TIVEKCE

-441 AHHCAQLFTQIPG
+441 AHHCAQLFTQIPE

-472 FINQYGSVSNIFV
+472 FIDQYGSVSNIFV

-495 VKEQQSIFSDDVNG
+495 VKEQQSIFSDDVNNGIG
-509 GIDADHSSEVG
+509 GITANCSSDVGDNHSSGVDDNSEVG
-520 DNHNSGA
+520 DNSEIGEALTQELNEMP
-527 DDHSEVDEALAQELN
+527 EVDETLTEGLN

-552 EELNEVPEVDEA
+552 
-564 LAKQATNEEVANN
+564 KQSTNEEVADN

-596 EEEKEEKEEKKRLV
+596 EEEKEANKEKKRLV

-625 TNNVN
+625 INNVN
-630 NDSLN
+630 SASLN

-640 RNLAKWKE
+640 RDLAKWKE

-698 KIATENQE
+698 KITTENQE
-706 VNAGQELF
+706 VSAGQELF
-714 SKDPTTNL
+714 SKDPTPNLFNQDTTPNL
-722 FSKDPTTN
+722 FSQ
-730 LFSKEMDEEELND
+730 EMDEEELND
-743 EDVED
+743 EVVED
-748 ATAGVN
+748 AAADVN
-754 GGIADDLKVPHLI
+754 GEIADDLEVPHLI

-841 SITKEHLEDTKRLL
+841 SITKEHLENTKRLL

-922 EIKKVEGALA
+922 EIKNVKGALA
-932 EFSKDASEKLTI
+932 EFSKDTNEKLTI
-944 NSDVLAEIKDVKGT
+944 NSDVLAEIKDVKGV

>member
-1 MFVILLEN
+1 M
-9 SNNTVLSEVDTFTN
+9 
-23 HYPRSSI
+23 
-30 KRITRYTTLEELHS
+30 
-44 LANKP
+44 
-49 LLSIGW
+49 
-55 LIICQDTAIKN
+55 
-66 SYLKFLE
+66 
-73 GLDQSNLVLFR
+73 
-84 ITSEQKCSEL
+84 
-94 LSALKADKVQY
+94 
-105 RIINNYKLKEEKVI
+105 
-119 DYVCKNLSITKVD
+119 
-132 AKYLCTRSGY
+132 
-142 YLPEVV
+142 
-148 KNVQTL
+148 
-154 KVLPRITKPIIR
+154 
-166 KYTEDR
+166 
-172 RSIAVYDLV
+172 
-181 NYLIGIGGKTT
+181 
-192 YEDCMQLVY
+192 
-201 EYRYGFEHLLKT
+201 
-213 TLAQITMY
+213 
-221 IKIYNLI
+221 
-228 LDGELTL
+228 
-235 ANCKI
+235 
-240 KKKDLQDKE
+240 
-249 ISNLHDFR
+249 
-257 LYKIVESFDKISYD
+257 
-271 YLILLQL
+271 
-278 KLQQISP
+278 
-285 KFYSGV
+285 
-291 FDFVALLK
+291 
-299 INAKPGVEARVSTKI
+299 
-314 NTKISSKVKE
+314 
-324 DLKTSEKRLDA
+324 
-335 FNRKRYTMTTDDCQK
+335 
-350 AFEYLKEQRDKWKL
+350 
-364 KGTKRQEDKQILKE
+364 
-378 VINLEYQNILKYL
+378 EYQNILKYL

-427 ENIKDAIIALGTPE
+427 ENIKDAIIALGTLE
-441 AHHCAQLFTQIPG
+441 AHHCAQLFTQIPE

-542 EMPEVDEALA
+542 E
-552 EELNEVPEVDEA
+552 VPEVDEA
-564 LAKQATNEEVANN
+564 LAKQATNEEVADN

-640 RNLAKWKE
+640 RDLAKWKE

-706 VNAGQELF
+706 VNAGKE
-714 SKDPTTNL
+714 L

-893 ILIKKVDGALA
+893 ILIKKVEGALA
-904 EFSKDTNE
+904 EFSKDT
-912 KLAINSDVLA
+912 
-922 EIKKVEGALA
+922 
-932 EFSKDASEKLTI
+932 SEKLTI

>member
-472 FINQYGSVSNIFV
+472 FINQYGSISNIFV

-564 LAKQATNEEVANN
+564 LAKQATNEEVADN

-640 RNLAKWKE
+640 RDLAKWKE

-706 VNAGQELF
+706 VNAGQE
-714 SKDPTTNL
+714 L

-893 ILIKKVDGALA
+893 ILIKKVEGALA

>member
-1 MFVILLEN
+1 M
-9 SNNTVLSEVDTFTN
+9 
-23 HYPRSSI
+23 
-30 KRITRYTTLEELHS
+30 
-44 LANKP
+44 
-49 LLSIGW
+49 
-55 LIICQDTAIKN
+55 
-66 SYLKFLE
+66 
-73 GLDQSNLVLFR
+73 
-84 ITSEQKCSEL
+84 
-94 LSALKADKVQY
+94 
-105 RIINNYKLKEEKVI
+105 
-119 DYVCKNLSITKVD
+119 
-132 AKYLCTRSGY
+132 
-142 YLPEVV
+142 
-148 KNVQTL
+148 
-154 KVLPRITKPIIR
+154 
-166 KYTEDR
+166 
-172 RSIAVYDLV
+172 
-181 NYLIGIGGKTT
+181 
-192 YEDCMQLVY
+192 
-201 EYRYGFEHLLKT
+201 
-213 TLAQITMY
+213 
-221 IKIYNLI
+221 
-228 LDGELTL
+228 
-235 ANCKI
+235 
-240 KKKDLQDKE
+240 
-249 ISNLHDFR
+249 
-257 LYKIVESFDKISYD
+257 
-271 YLILLQL
+271 
-278 KLQQISP
+278 
-285 KFYSGV
+285 
-291 FDFVALLK
+291 
-299 INAKPGVEARVSTKI
+299 
-314 NTKISSKVKE
+314 
-324 DLKTSEKRLDA
+324 
-335 FNRKRYTMTTDDCQK
+335 
-350 AFEYLKEQRDKWKL
+350 
-364 KGTKRQEDKQILKE
+364 
-378 VINLEYQNILKYL
+378 EYQNILKYL

-427 ENIKDAIIALGTPE
+427 ENIKDAIIALGTLE
-441 AHHCAQLFTQIPG
+441 AHHCAQLFTQIPE

-552 EELNEVPEVDEA
+552 QELNEVPEVDEA
-564 LAKQATNEEVANN
+564 LAKQATNEEVADN

-640 RNLAKWKE
+640 RDLAKWKE

-706 VNAGQELF
+706 VNAGQE
-714 SKDPTTNL
+714 L

-893 ILIKKVDGALA
+893 ILIKKVEGALA
-904 EFSKDTNE
+904 EFSKDT
-912 KLAINSDVLA
+912 
-922 EIKKVEGALA
+922 
-932 EFSKDASEKLTI
+932 SEKFTI

>member
-1 MFVILLEN
+1 M
-9 SNNTVLSEVDTFTN
+9 
-23 HYPRSSI
+23 
-30 KRITRYTTLEELHS
+30 
-44 LANKP
+44 
-49 LLSIGW
+49 
-55 LIICQDTAIKN
+55 
-66 SYLKFLE
+66 
-73 GLDQSNLVLFR
+73 
-84 ITSEQKCSEL
+84 
-94 LSALKADKVQY
+94 
-105 RIINNYKLKEEKVI
+105 
-119 DYVCKNLSITKVD
+119 
-132 AKYLCTRSGY
+132 
-142 YLPEVV
+142 
-148 KNVQTL
+148 
-154 KVLPRITKPIIR
+154 
-166 KYTEDR
+166 
-172 RSIAVYDLV
+172 
-181 NYLIGIGGKTT
+181 
-192 YEDCMQLVY
+192 
-201 EYRYGFEHLLKT
+201 
-213 TLAQITMY
+213 
-221 IKIYNLI
+221 
-228 LDGELTL
+228 
-235 ANCKI
+235 
-240 KKKDLQDKE
+240 
-249 ISNLHDFR
+249 
-257 LYKIVESFDKISYD
+257 
-271 YLILLQL
+271 
-278 KLQQISP
+278 
-285 KFYSGV
+285 
-291 FDFVALLK
+291 
-299 INAKPGVEARVSTKI
+299 
-314 NTKISSKVKE
+314 
-324 DLKTSEKRLDA
+324 
-335 FNRKRYTMTTDDCQK
+335 
-350 AFEYLKEQRDKWKL
+350 
-364 KGTKRQEDKQILKE
+364 
-378 VINLEYQNILKYL
+378 EYQNILKYL

-427 ENIKDAIIALGTPE
+427 ENIKDAIIALGTLE
-441 AHHCAQLFTQIPG
+441 AHHCAQLFTQIPE

-527 DDHSEVDEALAQELN
+527 DDHSEVDEALA
-542 EMPEVDEALA
+542 

-564 LAKQATNEEVANN
+564 LAKQATNEEVADN

-640 RNLAKWKE
+640 RDLAKWKE

-706 VNAGQELF
+706 VNAGQE
-714 SKDPTTNL
+714 L

-893 ILIKKVDGALA
+893 ILIKKVEGALA

-932 EFSKDASEKLTI
+932 EFSKDTSEKLTI

>member
-1 MFVILLEN
+1 M
-9 SNNTVLSEVDTFTN
+9 
-23 HYPRSSI
+23 
-30 KRITRYTTLEELHS
+30 
-44 LANKP
+44 
-49 LLSIGW
+49 
-55 LIICQDTAIKN
+55 
-66 SYLKFLE
+66 
-73 GLDQSNLVLFR
+73 
-84 ITSEQKCSEL
+84 
-94 LSALKADKVQY
+94 
-105 RIINNYKLKEEKVI
+105 
-119 DYVCKNLSITKVD
+119 
-132 AKYLCTRSGY
+132 
-142 YLPEVV
+142 
-148 KNVQTL
+148 
-154 KVLPRITKPIIR
+154 
-166 KYTEDR
+166 
-172 RSIAVYDLV
+172 
-181 NYLIGIGGKTT
+181 
-192 YEDCMQLVY
+192 
-201 EYRYGFEHLLKT
+201 
-213 TLAQITMY
+213 
-221 IKIYNLI
+221 
-228 LDGELTL
+228 
-235 ANCKI
+235 
-240 KKKDLQDKE
+240 
-249 ISNLHDFR
+249 
-257 LYKIVESFDKISYD
+257 
-271 YLILLQL
+271 
-278 KLQQISP
+278 
-285 KFYSGV
+285 
-291 FDFVALLK
+291 
-299 INAKPGVEARVSTKI
+299 
-314 NTKISSKVKE
+314 
-324 DLKTSEKRLDA
+324 
-335 FNRKRYTMTTDDCQK
+335 
-350 AFEYLKEQRDKWKL
+350 
-364 KGTKRQEDKQILKE
+364 
-378 VINLEYQNILKYL
+378 EYQNILKYL

-402 TIVEKCK
+402 TIVEKCE

-441 AHHCAQLFTQIPG
+441 AHHCAQLFTQIPE

-495 VKEQQSIFSDDVNG
+495 VKEQQSIFSDDVNN
-509 GIDADHSSEVG
+509 GIAANCSSDVDANSEVG
-520 DNHNSGA
+520 
-527 DDHSEVDEALAQELN
+527 ETLAQELN
-542 EMPEVDEALA
+542 EMPEVGEALA
-552 EELNEVPEVDEA
+552 EELNEVPEADVA
-564 LAKQATNEEVANN
+564 LAKQSTNEEVADN
-577 KAKEIEDFIDSM
+577 KVKEIEDFIDSM
-589 IISREIE
+589 IILREIE

-630 NDSLN
+630 SASLN

-640 RNLAKWKE
+640 RDLAKWKE

-687 ISEQKESTEEQ
+687 INEQKESTEEQ

-706 VNAGQELF
+706 VSAGQELF
-714 SKDPTTNL
+714 SQ
-722 FSKDPTTN
+722 DPTTN

-743 EDVED
+743 EVVKDVTADVNGEVVEDDEVVED
-748 ATAGVN
+748 AAADVN
-754 GGIADDLKVPHLI
+754 GGITDDLKVPHLI

-841 SITKEHLEDTKRLL
+841 AATKEHLEDTKRLL

-875 EVSNTISK
+875 KVSNTISK

-893 ILIKKVDGALA
+893 ILIKKVEGALA

-922 EIKKVEGALA
+922 EIKNVKEALA
-932 EFSKDASEKLTI
+932 EFSKDTNEKLTI

>member
-1 MFVILLEN
+1 M
-9 SNNTVLSEVDTFTN
+9 
-23 HYPRSSI
+23 
-30 KRITRYTTLEELHS
+30 
-44 LANKP
+44 
-49 LLSIGW
+49 
-55 LIICQDTAIKN
+55 
-66 SYLKFLE
+66 
-73 GLDQSNLVLFR
+73 
-84 ITSEQKCSEL
+84 
-94 LSALKADKVQY
+94 
-105 RIINNYKLKEEKVI
+105 
-119 DYVCKNLSITKVD
+119 
-132 AKYLCTRSGY
+132 
-142 YLPEVV
+142 
-148 KNVQTL
+148 
-154 KVLPRITKPIIR
+154 
-166 KYTEDR
+166 
-172 RSIAVYDLV
+172 
-181 NYLIGIGGKTT
+181 
-192 YEDCMQLVY
+192 
-201 EYRYGFEHLLKT
+201 
-213 TLAQITMY
+213 
-221 IKIYNLI
+221 
-228 LDGELTL
+228 
-235 ANCKI
+235 
-240 KKKDLQDKE
+240 
-249 ISNLHDFR
+249 
-257 LYKIVESFDKISYD
+257 
-271 YLILLQL
+271 
-278 KLQQISP
+278 
-285 KFYSGV
+285 
-291 FDFVALLK
+291 
-299 INAKPGVEARVSTKI
+299 
-314 NTKISSKVKE
+314 
-324 DLKTSEKRLDA
+324 
-335 FNRKRYTMTTDDCQK
+335 
-350 AFEYLKEQRDKWKL
+350 
-364 KGTKRQEDKQILKE
+364 
-378 VINLEYQNILKYL
+378 EYQNILKYL

-427 ENIKDAIIALGTPE
+427 ENIKDAIIALGTLE
-441 AHHCAQLFTQIPG
+441 AHHCAQLFTQIPE

-509 GIDADHSSEVG
+509 GIGANHSSGVD
-520 DNHNSGA
+520 DN
-527 DDHSEVDEALAQELN
+527 SEVDANSEIGEALAQELN
-542 EMPEVDEALA
+542 EMPEIGEALAQKLNEMPEVDEALA
-552 EELNEVPEVDEA
+552 QELNEVPEVDEA
-564 LAKQATNEEVANN
+564 LAKQATNEEVADN

-640 RNLAKWKE
+640 RDLAKWKE

-805 EDLEESFNRFQ
+805 EDFEESFNRFQ

-893 ILIKKVDGALA
+893 ILIKKVEGALA

-932 EFSKDASEKLTI
+932 EFSKDTSEKLTI

>member
-1 MFVILLEN
+1 M
-9 SNNTVLSEVDTFTN
+9 
-23 HYPRSSI
+23 
-30 KRITRYTTLEELHS
+30 
-44 LANKP
+44 
-49 LLSIGW
+49 
-55 LIICQDTAIKN
+55 
-66 SYLKFLE
+66 
-73 GLDQSNLVLFR
+73 
-84 ITSEQKCSEL
+84 
-94 LSALKADKVQY
+94 
-105 RIINNYKLKEEKVI
+105 
-119 DYVCKNLSITKVD
+119 
-132 AKYLCTRSGY
+132 
-142 YLPEVV
+142 
-148 KNVQTL
+148 
-154 KVLPRITKPIIR
+154 
-166 KYTEDR
+166 
-172 RSIAVYDLV
+172 
-181 NYLIGIGGKTT
+181 
-192 YEDCMQLVY
+192 
-201 EYRYGFEHLLKT
+201 
-213 TLAQITMY
+213 
-221 IKIYNLI
+221 
-228 LDGELTL
+228 
-235 ANCKI
+235 
-240 KKKDLQDKE
+240 
-249 ISNLHDFR
+249 
-257 LYKIVESFDKISYD
+257 
-271 YLILLQL
+271 
-278 KLQQISP
+278 
-285 KFYSGV
+285 
-291 FDFVALLK
+291 
-299 INAKPGVEARVSTKI
+299 
-314 NTKISSKVKE
+314 
-324 DLKTSEKRLDA
+324 
-335 FNRKRYTMTTDDCQK
+335 
-350 AFEYLKEQRDKWKL
+350 
-364 KGTKRQEDKQILKE
+364 
-378 VINLEYQNILKYL
+378 EYQNILKYL

-402 TIVEKCK
+402 TIVEKCE

-441 AHHCAQLFTQIPG
+441 AHHCAQLFTQIPE

-472 FINQYGSVSNIFV
+472 FIDQYGSVSNIFV

-495 VKEQQSIFSDDVNG
+495 VKEQQSIFSDDING

-520 DNHNSGA
+520 DNHS
-527 DDHSEVDEALAQELN
+527 SEVDDNSEAGEALVQEIN
-542 EMPEVDEALA
+542 EMPEAS
-552 EELNEVPEVDEA
+552 EA
-564 LAKQATNEEVANN
+564 LAKQATNEEVADN

-630 NDSLN
+630 SDSLN

-640 RNLAKWKE
+640 RDLAKWKE

-687 ISEQKESTEEQ
+687 VSEQKESTEEQ
-698 KIATENQE
+698 KIATENKE
-706 VNAGQELF
+706 VSAGQELF
-714 SKDPTTNL
+714 NQDTTTNLSSKDTTTNL

-743 EDVED
+743 EDAVAD
-748 ATAGVN
+748 VN
-754 GGIADDLKVPHLI
+754 DGIADDLEVPRLI

-841 SITKEHLEDTKRLL
+841 AITKEHLEDTKRLL

-893 ILIKKVDGALA
+893 ILIKKVEGALA

-922 EIKKVEGALA
+922 EIKNVKEALA
-932 EFSKDASEKLTI
+932 EFSKDTSEKLTI

>member
-1 MFVILLEN
+1 M
-9 SNNTVLSEVDTFTN
+9 
-23 HYPRSSI
+23 
-30 KRITRYTTLEELHS
+30 
-44 LANKP
+44 
-49 LLSIGW
+49 
-55 LIICQDTAIKN
+55 
-66 SYLKFLE
+66 
-73 GLDQSNLVLFR
+73 
-84 ITSEQKCSEL
+84 
-94 LSALKADKVQY
+94 
-105 RIINNYKLKEEKVI
+105 
-119 DYVCKNLSITKVD
+119 
-132 AKYLCTRSGY
+132 
-142 YLPEVV
+142 
-148 KNVQTL
+148 
-154 KVLPRITKPIIR
+154 
-166 KYTEDR
+166 
-172 RSIAVYDLV
+172 
-181 NYLIGIGGKTT
+181 
-192 YEDCMQLVY
+192 
-201 EYRYGFEHLLKT
+201 
-213 TLAQITMY
+213 
-221 IKIYNLI
+221 
-228 LDGELTL
+228 
-235 ANCKI
+235 
-240 KKKDLQDKE
+240 
-249 ISNLHDFR
+249 
-257 LYKIVESFDKISYD
+257 
-271 YLILLQL
+271 
-278 KLQQISP
+278 
-285 KFYSGV
+285 
-291 FDFVALLK
+291 
-299 INAKPGVEARVSTKI
+299 
-314 NTKISSKVKE
+314 
-324 DLKTSEKRLDA
+324 
-335 FNRKRYTMTTDDCQK
+335 
-350 AFEYLKEQRDKWKL
+350 
-364 KGTKRQEDKQILKE
+364 
-378 VINLEYQNILKYL
+378 EYQNILKYL

-527 DDHSEVDEALAQELN
+527 DDHSEVDEALA
-542 EMPEVDEALA
+542 
-552 EELNEVPEVDEA
+552 
-564 LAKQATNEEVANN
+564 KQATNEEVANN

-640 RNLAKWKE
+640 RDLAKWKE

-841 SITKEHLEDTKRLL
+841 AITKEHLEDTKRLL

-875 EVSNTISK
+875 KVSNTISK

-893 ILIKKVDGALA
+893 ILIKKVEGALA

-922 EIKKVEGALA
+922 EIKNVKGALA
-932 EFSKDASEKLTI
+932 EFSKDTSEKLTI

>member
-1 MFVILLEN
+1 M
-9 SNNTVLSEVDTFTN
+9 
-23 HYPRSSI
+23 
-30 KRITRYTTLEELHS
+30 
-44 LANKP
+44 
-49 LLSIGW
+49 
-55 LIICQDTAIKN
+55 
-66 SYLKFLE
+66 
-73 GLDQSNLVLFR
+73 
-84 ITSEQKCSEL
+84 
-94 LSALKADKVQY
+94 
-105 RIINNYKLKEEKVI
+105 
-119 DYVCKNLSITKVD
+119 
-132 AKYLCTRSGY
+132 
-142 YLPEVV
+142 
-148 KNVQTL
+148 
-154 KVLPRITKPIIR
+154 
-166 KYTEDR
+166 
-172 RSIAVYDLV
+172 
-181 NYLIGIGGKTT
+181 
-192 YEDCMQLVY
+192 
-201 EYRYGFEHLLKT
+201 
-213 TLAQITMY
+213 
-221 IKIYNLI
+221 
-228 LDGELTL
+228 
-235 ANCKI
+235 
-240 KKKDLQDKE
+240 
-249 ISNLHDFR
+249 
-257 LYKIVESFDKISYD
+257 
-271 YLILLQL
+271 
-278 KLQQISP
+278 
-285 KFYSGV
+285 
-291 FDFVALLK
+291 
-299 INAKPGVEARVSTKI
+299 
-314 NTKISSKVKE
+314 
-324 DLKTSEKRLDA
+324 
-335 FNRKRYTMTTDDCQK
+335 
-350 AFEYLKEQRDKWKL
+350 
-364 KGTKRQEDKQILKE
+364 
-378 VINLEYQNILKYL
+378 EYQNILKYL

-564 LAKQATNEEVANN
+564 LAKQATNEEV
-577 KAKEIEDFIDSM
+577 
-589 IISREIE
+589 
-596 EEEKEEKEEKKRLV
+596 KEEKKRLV

-640 RNLAKWKE
+640 RDLAKWKE

-893 ILIKKVDGALA
+893 ILIKKVEGALA

-922 EIKKVEGALA
+922 EIKKVDGALA

>member
-1 MFVILLEN
+1 M
-9 SNNTVLSEVDTFTN
+9 
-23 HYPRSSI
+23 
-30 KRITRYTTLEELHS
+30 
-44 LANKP
+44 
-49 LLSIGW
+49 
-55 LIICQDTAIKN
+55 
-66 SYLKFLE
+66 
-73 GLDQSNLVLFR
+73 
-84 ITSEQKCSEL
+84 
-94 LSALKADKVQY
+94 
-105 RIINNYKLKEEKVI
+105 
-119 DYVCKNLSITKVD
+119 
-132 AKYLCTRSGY
+132 
-142 YLPEVV
+142 
-148 KNVQTL
+148 
-154 KVLPRITKPIIR
+154 
-166 KYTEDR
+166 
-172 RSIAVYDLV
+172 
-181 NYLIGIGGKTT
+181 
-192 YEDCMQLVY
+192 
-201 EYRYGFEHLLKT
+201 
-213 TLAQITMY
+213 
-221 IKIYNLI
+221 
-228 LDGELTL
+228 
-235 ANCKI
+235 
-240 KKKDLQDKE
+240 
-249 ISNLHDFR
+249 
-257 LYKIVESFDKISYD
+257 
-271 YLILLQL
+271 
-278 KLQQISP
+278 
-285 KFYSGV
+285 
-291 FDFVALLK
+291 
-299 INAKPGVEARVSTKI
+299 
-314 NTKISSKVKE
+314 
-324 DLKTSEKRLDA
+324 
-335 FNRKRYTMTTDDCQK
+335 
-350 AFEYLKEQRDKWKL
+350 
-364 KGTKRQEDKQILKE
+364 
-378 VINLEYQNILKYL
+378 EYQNILKYL

-427 ENIKDAIIALGTPE
+427 ENIKDAIIALGTLE
-441 AHHCAQLFTQIPG
+441 AHHCAQLFTQIPE

-564 LAKQATNEEVANN
+564 LAKQATNEEVADN

-640 RNLAKWKE
+640 RDLAKWKE

-706 VNAGQELF
+706 VNAGQE
-714 SKDPTTNL
+714 L

-893 ILIKKVDGALA
+893 ILIKKVEGALA
-904 EFSKDTNE
+904 EFSKDT
-912 KLAINSDVLA
+912 
-922 EIKKVEGALA
+922 
-932 EFSKDASEKLTI
+932 SEKLTI

>member
-1 MFVILLEN
+1 M
-9 SNNTVLSEVDTFTN
+9 
-23 HYPRSSI
+23 
-30 KRITRYTTLEELHS
+30 
-44 LANKP
+44 
-49 LLSIGW
+49 
-55 LIICQDTAIKN
+55 
-66 SYLKFLE
+66 
-73 GLDQSNLVLFR
+73 
-84 ITSEQKCSEL
+84 
-94 LSALKADKVQY
+94 
-105 RIINNYKLKEEKVI
+105 
-119 DYVCKNLSITKVD
+119 
-132 AKYLCTRSGY
+132 
-142 YLPEVV
+142 
-148 KNVQTL
+148 
-154 KVLPRITKPIIR
+154 
-166 KYTEDR
+166 
-172 RSIAVYDLV
+172 
-181 NYLIGIGGKTT
+181 
-192 YEDCMQLVY
+192 
-201 EYRYGFEHLLKT
+201 
-213 TLAQITMY
+213 
-221 IKIYNLI
+221 
-228 LDGELTL
+228 
-235 ANCKI
+235 
-240 KKKDLQDKE
+240 
-249 ISNLHDFR
+249 
-257 LYKIVESFDKISYD
+257 
-271 YLILLQL
+271 
-278 KLQQISP
+278 
-285 KFYSGV
+285 
-291 FDFVALLK
+291 
-299 INAKPGVEARVSTKI
+299 
-314 NTKISSKVKE
+314 
-324 DLKTSEKRLDA
+324 
-335 FNRKRYTMTTDDCQK
+335 
-350 AFEYLKEQRDKWKL
+350 
-364 KGTKRQEDKQILKE
+364 
-378 VINLEYQNILKYL
+378 EYQNILKYL

-472 FINQYGSVSNIFV
+472 FINQYGSISNIFV

-542 EMPEVDEALA
+542 EMPKVDEALA

-564 LAKQATNEEVANN
+564 LAKQATNEEVADN
-577 KAKEIEDFIDSM
+577 KAKKIEDFIDSM

-640 RNLAKWKE
+640 RDLAKWKE

-841 SITKEHLEDTKRLL
+841 AITKEHLEDTKRLL

-875 EVSNTISK
+875 KVSNTISK

-893 ILIKKVDGALA
+893 ILIKKVEGVLA

-932 EFSKDASEKLTI
+932 EFSKDTSEKLTI